1 MMNEQTEPQV
11 SLDSLT
17 KRFGGLEAVSKV
29 SLDIQHGE
37 LIGLIGPNGAGKTTL
52 VNLLS
57 GNLSPS
63 QGSIIYQ
70 GESIETMATYKRVQK
85 GFVKTFQDKRV
96 FDSKSVLE
104 NLRPILHRR
113 PDSSDLATSV
123 SPDSIIE
130 GNNIEEQIVSLIEF
144 VDLSEDFLH
153 EPAESLPLLARSK
166 LVIALA
172 LATDPRLVLLDE
184 PMSGLNR
191 QESNEI
197 EEIIRKIND
206 SGRTVLIIEHD
217 IKSIFSLCE
226 RVVVL
231 HLGEIIADGAAED
244 VRQNPD
250 VKEAYIGT

>member
-1 MMNEQTEPQV
+1 MMNNQVEPQV
-11 SLDSLT
+11 SLDHLT

-29 SLDIQHGE
+29 SLDIQQGE

-57 GNLSPS
+57 GNLSPT

-70 GESIETMATYKRVQK
+70 GESIETIATYKRVQK

-96 FDSKSVLE
+96 FGNKSVLE
-104 NLRPILHRR
+104 NLRPIVRSR
-113 PDSSDLATSV
+113 ADSDDGSFN
-123 SPDSIIE
+123 PIIE
-130 GNNIEEQIVSLIEF
+130 GDTVEEEITSLIKF
-144 VDLSEDFLH
+144 VNLPTDNLYD
-153 EPAESLPLLARSK
+153 PAESLPLLARSK

-172 LATDPRLVLLDE
+172 LATDPKLVLLDE

-197 EEIIRKIND
+197 ENIIQKINR

-231 HLGEIIADGAAED
+231 HLGEIIADGAVED

-250 VKEAYIGT
+250 VKEAYIGTKG